1 MWETWVRSLSWE
13 DPLEKGKVTYSSIL
27 AWRIPWTVQ
36 FMGPQRVRHD
46 WVTFIER
53 KQSPWR
59 NGSLVLGSLLKM
71 LCFLVPG
78 WNQPC
83 LNRSRYQ
90 LLRSEKEKRTRYH
103 KPPGEKAWCSH
114 EVVLPGKSNLNLI
127 NTRSDH
133 QLTEEQTTVELVCNP
148 GGMDATSKV
157 LTVKQFEVNHQ
168 ISSTNELQGERRK
181 GTLYDKRELKV
192 THLTVQN
199 LLRS

>member
-1 MWETWVRSLSWE
+1 M
-13 DPLEKGKVTYSSIL
+13 
-27 AWRIPWTVQ
+27 
-36 FMGPQRVRHD
+36 
-46 WVTFIER
+46 TFIER

-78 WNQPC
+78 WNQPR

-90 LLRSEKEKRTRYH
+90 LLRSEEEKRTRYH

-133 QLTEEQTTVELVCNP
+133 QLTEEQTTVELVCSP

-199 LLRS
+199 LMRS

>member
-1 MWETWVRSLSWE
+1 MTGWLSL
-13 DPLEKGKVTYSSIL
+13 KG
-27 AWRIPWTVQ
+27 
-36 FMGPQRVRHD
+36 
-46 WVTFIER
+46 
-53 KQSPWR
+53 
-59 NGSLVLGSLLKM
+59 NSLLGEM
-71 LCFLVPG
+71 AVWFLG
-78 WNQPC
+78 AS
-83 LNRSRYQ
+83 SRCYVSWFLAGISHAWTDLDQ
-90 LLRSEKEKRTRYH
+90 LLRSEEEKRTRYH

-133 QLTEEQTTVELVCNP
+133 QLTEEQTTVELVCSP

-199 LLRS
+199 LMRS